1 MGYKVAVIVGGGP
14 AEREFSIKSGA
25 NISQALQ
32 LMGHTVVVLD
42 TTAELIPRLCEEA
55 PDCAYIAIP
64 GKQGE
69 SGAVQAVLEF
79 VGIPY
84 VGSPSTVCERTW
96 NKFNLVDST
105 GSSHKTMGDFSGS
118 SRAVWP
124 KGSCISRRVFED
136 LGAQSA
142 LNVIEDNIHGY
153 PVVVK
158 PSRGVGAQGV
168 HKVENSEELFPAIV
182 DVFAIDDHV
191 VIQQWV
197 SGVELAVSVIQTPDG
212 PVALPPVEI
221 VPKAGW
227 YDRASRV
234 DPSLVDYYAPV
245 RNESLF
251 PDEAGAQL
259 IRSQIE
265 AAAVEVFQAYSLR
278 DMARVDLIWDG
289 SKACVLE
296 VNVAPNVTDVSM
308 LPAAC
313 RAAGSSFPAVLDML
327 VKQAVERGAMTGS
340 L

>member
-1 MGYKVAVIVGGGP
+1 MGYKVAVIIGGGP
-14 AEREFSIKSGA
+14 AEREFSVRSGA

-79 VGIPY
+79 VGIPF
-84 VGSPSTVCERTW
+84 VGTPSAVCERTW
-96 NKFNLVDST
+96 NKFSLVDT
-105 GSSHKTMGDFSGS
+105 LGSSHKTMGDFSQS
-118 SRAVWP
+118 YAVWP
-124 KGSCISRRVFED
+124 QGFCISRRVFED

-142 LNVIEDNIHGY
+142 LNVIEDNIRSY

-168 HKVENSEELFPAIV
+168 HKVESSEELFPAIV
-182 DVFAIDDHV
+182 DVFAIDDHA

-197 SGVELAVSVIQTPDG
+197 SGVELAVSVIGTPDG

-234 DPSLVDYYAPV
+234 DPSLVDYHAPV
-245 RNESLF
+245 RSQSLF
-251 PDEAGAQL
+251 PEEDGARL
-259 IRSQIE
+259 IRAQIE
-265 AAAVEVFQAYSLR
+265 AAAVEVFQAYALR
-278 DMARVDLIWDG
+278 DLARIDLIWDG
-289 SKACVLE
+289 SRACVLE

-313 RAAGSSFPAVLDML
+313 RAAGLTFPGVLDML
-327 VKQAVERGAMTGS
+327 VKQAVERGVTS
-340 L
+340 LG